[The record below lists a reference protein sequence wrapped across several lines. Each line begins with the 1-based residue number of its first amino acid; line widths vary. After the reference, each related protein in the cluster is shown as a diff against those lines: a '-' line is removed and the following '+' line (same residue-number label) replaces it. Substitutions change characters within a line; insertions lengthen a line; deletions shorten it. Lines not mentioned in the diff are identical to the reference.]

1 MDRSSY
7 GSELRNIWQPEIE
20 PGLRYV
26 QASQQL
32 EWGHRHF
39 PAVLFELSFSLDR
52 RITGKEALES
62 RTSFRDWHPLWGI
75 DGHIPKFWL

>member
-1 MDRSSY
+1 MAV
-7 GSELRNIWQPEIE
+7 NFEISGN
-20 PGLRYV
+20 PRLSRACDMSKPHNSLSG
-26 QASQQL
+26 AIGTFQL
-32 EWGHRHF
+32 SF
-39 PAVLFELSFSLDR
+39 LSFSFSLDR